1 MIQEQAGDLW
11 DCSARGE
18 WIAITT
24 NGITKTNGQAVMGA
38 GLAKQAATRYPDLPS
53 WLGQRLMRFGNRPHC
68 FRSIRLITFPTKGN
82 WQQPSSLQLITDSLH
97 AIRTILDH
105 EHIARLYCPRPGCGR
120 GQLEWPLVKETIA
133 PLIDDRFIFLTPPAP
148 TRPRH

>member
-1 MIQEQAGDLW
+1 MPPFSVQDLLAQYRTSSLSIGPC
-11 DCSARGE
+11 CS
-18 WIAITT
+18 
-24 NGITKTNGQAVMGA
+24 
-38 GLAKQAATRYPDLPS
+38 YP
-53 WLGQRLMRFGNRPHC
+53 PHC

-133 PLIDDRFIFLTPPAP
+133 RLIDDRFIFLTPPAP